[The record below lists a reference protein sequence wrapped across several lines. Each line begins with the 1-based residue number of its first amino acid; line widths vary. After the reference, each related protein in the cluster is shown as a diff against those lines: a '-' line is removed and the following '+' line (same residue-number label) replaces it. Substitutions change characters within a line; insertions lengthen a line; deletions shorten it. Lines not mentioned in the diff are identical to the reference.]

1 MKKESFFAKL
11 GRSFKSLFRSSVT
24 GKKEINVLE
33 EEAIQSPM
41 RTIIKNF
48 FSNTLAKVG
57 LIGFIFIFAVLLC
70 RFTVFPDGSA
80 LYRADPEKCAAGE
93 RIFGL
98 WFL

>member
-57 LIGFIFIFAVLLC
+57 LIRFIPS
-70 RFTVFPDGSA
+70 RS
-80 LYRADPEKCAAGE
+80 
-93 RIFGL
+93 
-98 WFL
+98 